1 MEQTKQLSI
10 IEAVLFSMG
19 DSVELSKIAEVIE
32 TDKETAKELIFKLK
46 EKYEEGNSGLSILEL
61 DGSFQMCTKPDMY
74 EYLIKIAKA
83 PRKYVL
89 SDTVLETLSII
100 AYKQPITKIEIE
112 RIRGVSCDHAVNRL
126 LDFELIQEL
135 GRKDAPGRPILFG
148 TTEQFLRAFGVSSL
162 DELPQLN
169 PEIVEEFKLEA
180 EEEAEIN
187 FGTPKDEEDV
197 NTVGL

>member
-32 TDKETAKELIFKLK
+32 TDKETAKELIYKLK
-46 EKYEEGNSGLSILEL
+46 EKYEEDNSGLSILEL
-61 DGSFQMCTKPDMY
+61 NGSFQMCTKPDMY